1 MRSRPHVE
9 ANRPRGPKKTAKRDL
24 WTNHRPVDGGFDMP
38 PLTAPMLRKPN
49 AVRMLDHRGQD
60 RGVLRPRQDDHREI
74 EHAGFRQA
82 VDRKSTRLNSSHVKI
97 SYAVFCLKK

>member
-9 ANRPRGPKKTAKRDL
+9 ANRPRGPKKTPKRDL
-24 WTNHRPVDGGFDMP
+24 WTNHRPVDGGFDTPPMP
-38 PLTAPMLRKPN
+38 APITTKPN
-49 AVRMLDHRGQD
+49 AIRMLDHRGQD

-82 VDRKSTRLNSSHVKI
+82 LLSERPDQPADRPAQRVRSVRL
-97 SYAVFCLKK
+97 